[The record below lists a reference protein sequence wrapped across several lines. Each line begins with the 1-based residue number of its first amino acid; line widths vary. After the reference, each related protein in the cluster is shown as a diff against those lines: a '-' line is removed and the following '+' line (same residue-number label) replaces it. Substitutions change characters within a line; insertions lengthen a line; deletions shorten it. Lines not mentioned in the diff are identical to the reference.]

1 MITRAVKNII
11 GGKCSSRENVPGS
24 WVLRHVCLAMP
35 LCLVSSHDT
44 PHPQHWSSAQT
55 VFDFLYFGSDL
66 ALKPRELPS
75 IRFSSHMPEEKFPN
89 DVMQGIKTG
98 EKTRG
103 DLVAPFP
110 QTESLLSSTQPTTIR
125 LTTLLLG
132 DTDGA
137 ATATGGLGVLT
148 ADTEAP
154 VVTETTVGADLLEA
168 LEIVAELG
176 GDAVGENLGVLA
188 VDDVALTVEEPA
200 GDLVLAGVLDDGD
213 DALKL
218 LGGELTG
225 ALVQVDIGLLANNV
239 GVATTDTRN
248 LGEGV
253 HDLVLTPNVGVQETE
268 NELEV
273 RLLPRN
279 ERHAGQSWW

>member
-1 MITRAVKNII
+1 
-11 GGKCSSRENVPGS
+11 
-24 WVLRHVCLAMP
+24 
-35 LCLVSSHDT
+35 
-44 PHPQHWSSAQT
+44 
-55 VFDFLYFGSDL
+55 
-66 ALKPRELPS
+66 
-75 IRFSSHMPEEKFPN
+75 MPEEKFPN

-225 ALVQVDIGLLANNV
+225 ALVQVDCRFGCVSL
-239 GVATTDTRN
+239 
-248 LGEGV
+248 
-253 HDLVLTPNVGVQETE
+253 
-268 NELEV
+268 
-273 RLLPRN
+273 
-279 ERHAGQSWW
+279 